1 MALKTLV
8 KVSTVTNLSDAR
20 YGAGMGVEMLGFN
33 LNPATPGYL
42 DAATYN
48 ELGEWIAGIKYVGE
62 VHEMTSTRIKDQLK
76 HYQVD
81 LLEYSNIDLR
91 DELITL
97 SLPLIFRINLQ
108 DTAVTALEGIME
120 DLQKDTEFFLLEG
133 NTDDDGLD
141 IISELATKFDIILG
155 LDLDADEMID
165 WVENEEIHGIALRGG
180 DEIRP
185 GYKDYDTLA
194 DILEAIESED

>member
-20 YGAGMGVEMLGFN
+20 YSAGMGVEMLGFN

-42 DAATYN
+42 DSGTYN

-62 VHEMTSTRIKDQLK
+62 VHGMSATRVNDQLK

-81 LLEYSNIDLR
+81 LLEYSDASLRKDLVALR
-91 DELITL
+91 
-97 SLPLIFRINLQ
+97 LPLIFRIHLS
-108 DTAVTALEGIME
+108 DTPVSELEAIM
-120 DLQKDTEFFLLEG
+120 DDMQADTEFFLLEG
-133 NTDDDGLD
+133 DTDDDGLD
-141 IISELATKFDIILG
+141 TIAELAGKFDIILG
-155 LDLDADEMID
+155 LDLDADDMID
-165 WVENEEIHGIALRGG
+165 WVENEDIHGIALRGG

-194 DILEAIESED
+194 DILEAIETED